1 MLVQT
6 ISTGTADDKVQRDA
20 VLTAALTIFSLEGFA
35 GASVRQI
42 ASLANCNH
50 AMIRYYFGT
59 KDALWKAAV
68 EYLFEREKNEMS
80 MTDGL
85 SDALLRGERSAAE
98 TWIRRYVA
106 YCRRHPEHDR
116 IMVKAS
122 IRNDEKLAWAADEFI
137 RRKHGQVLPYIEA
150 LMKTGVLPACESALN
165 LGYILVAA
173 CQTMFMLA
181 PEIEQ
186 LYGPEDLQK
195 HEDRHADAVVATL
208 LR

>member
-6 ISTGTADDKVQRDA
+6 MKTGAEEDRVQRDA
-20 VLTAALTIFSLEGFA
+20 VLSAALTIFSLEGFA

-42 ASLANCNH
+42 AALAGCNH

-68 EYLFEREKNEMS
+68 EYLFEREKNEMN
-80 MTDGL
+80 MEEGL
-85 SDALLRGERSAAE
+85 SEALLRGERSAAE
-98 TWIRRYVA
+98 EWIRKYVA
-106 YCRRHPEHDR
+106 YCRRHPDHAR
-116 IMVKAS
+116 IMVQAS
-122 IRNDEKLAWAADEFI
+122 IRNDDKLAWAANEFI

-150 LMKTGVLPACESALN
+150 LMRTGVLPQCESALN
-165 LGYILVAA
+165 VGYILVAA

-186 LYGPEDLQK
+186 LYGPQDLRK
-195 HEDRHADAVVATL
+195 HEDRHADAVVAMF

>member
-80 MTDGL
+80 MSDGL

-106 YCRRHPEHDR
+106 YCRRHPEHAR
-116 IMVKAS
+116 IMVQAS

-150 LMKTGVLPACESALN
+150 LMKTGVLPACESALI

>member
-6 ISTGTADDKVQRDA
+6 MKTGAEEDRLQRDA
-20 VLTAALTIFSLEGFA
+20 VLSAALTVFSLEGFA

-42 ASLANCNH
+42 AALAGCNH

-68 EYLFEREKNEMS
+68 EYLFEREKNEMDMS
-80 MTDGL
+80 EGL
-85 SDALLRGERSAAE
+85 SEALLRGERSAAE
-98 TWIRRYVA
+98 EWIRRYVA
-106 YCRRHPEHDR
+106 YCRRHPDHAR
-116 IMVKAS
+116 IMVQAS
-122 IRNDEKLAWAADEFI
+122 IRNDDKLAWAAKEFI

-150 LMKTGVLPACESALN
+150 LMRTGVLPRCESALN
-165 LGYILVAA
+165 VGYILVAA

-186 LYGPEDLQK
+186 LYGPQDLRK
-195 HEDRHADAVVATL
+195 HEDRHADAVVAMF

>member
-6 ISTGTADDKVQRDA
+6 ISTGTADYKVQRDA

-35 GASVRQI
+35 GESVRQI

-80 MTDGL
+80 MSDGL

-106 YCRRHPEHDR
+106 YCRRHHEHAR
-116 IMVKAS
+116 IMVQAS
-122 IRNDEKLAWAADEFI
+122 IRNDEKLAWAADELI
-137 RRKHGQVLPYIEA
+137 SRKHGQVLPYIEA
-150 LMKTGVLPACESALN
+150 LMKTGVLPACQSALN